1 MNKIKY
7 NPQKHHRKSI
17 RLKGYD
23 YSQAGL
29 YFITICTQNREH
41 YFGEIQNGKMILSP
55 MGVLADILW
64 YEIPH
69 HTQFVALGD
78 FVVMPNHIHG
88 ILVIDKPDDV
98 IDGTLPGGTLPDIGT
113 LPVGTL
119 HVGTLPVGTLHATSL
134 QQPQQPQQ
142 PHATSLPQQPP
153 KNQNMSDISPKS
165 NTVSAIIR
173 SYKSAVTF
181 HGNRLGFNNGWQP
194 RFHDHIIRNDAE
206 YQRISD
212 YIITNPENW
221 REDKFY

>member
-1 MNKIKY
+1 MKY
-7 NPQKHHRKSI
+7 DPQKHHRKSI

-41 YFGEIQNGKMILSP
+41 YFGEIRNGKMVLSP

-64 YEIPH
+64 YEIPN
-69 HTQFVALGD
+69 HTQSVALGD

-88 ILVIDKPDDV
+88 ILIIDKPDGG
-98 IDGTLPGGTLPDIGT
+98 IDEAFPVRT
-113 LPVGTL
+113 LPVR
-119 HVGTLPVGTLHATSL
+119 TLHARSPPP
-134 QQPQQPQQ
+134 PQKQ
-142 PHATSLPQQPP
+142 P
-153 KNQNMSDISPKS
+153 KNQIMSDISPKS
-165 NTVSAIIR
+165 KTVSAIVR

-181 HGNRLGFNNGWQP
+181 HGNRLGLNNGWQS

-212 YIITNPENW
+212 YIISNPENW
-221 REDKFY
+221 GKDKFY